1 MWWARRPL
9 AACRA
14 VLFAQ
19 LVDDPSSDPQY
30 RIGQRVDEERAAEKR
45 AELFNLIEDLVK
57 WENSN
62 NPDILNTARAEI
74 ARCVA
79 SRKIELGDLKQA
91 TVIFGRDEG
100 QEHPNGPISTAGVT
114 AYEIVLMRCSPEV
127 VNHFLAT
134 YAPPVLDPFAGGGS
148 IPLEAQRLGLR
159 AHASDLNPVPV
170 LINKALIEI
179 PPKFAGQP
187 PVNPKARSE
196 WRGVRSERGG
206 EDDALSRDDSM
217 AKVDGGSARGV
228 SSHTATAPGRDLRNA
243 LSNHALGSV
252 DSGQRGGGLDARNRE
267 RQGAF
272 SGNRSRFPGG
282 DGNPADTLRRPG
294 LVLSKRD
301 RDSTFAA
308 GRSESDAD
316 DHAATEKRSEER
328 GVRRENFFPSHSS
341 LLFPRSYPGAQ
352 GLAEDVRY
360 YGEWMR
366 NEAEKRIGHLYPK
379 VRITQN
385 MIDAGRDDL
394 EPYLGQELT
403 VIAWLW
409 ARTVASPDPS
419 VGGTHVPLVRSFWL
433 SKKKGKEAYIQPVVD
448 RQCGTY
454 EFTVK
459 IGKPLDGFNPDQG
472 TKSGRAVFS
481 CLFSDTKIDGA
492 YADAEAN
499 AGRMKIVPLAI
510 VAEGSRQRLYLP
522 PSAQEIENY
531 TSQAELALG
540 ETEIPNEPARGT
552 FAGNAQGRIYGFK
565 TFGDYF
571 TPRQLVALTTFSDL
585 VSEARERVL
594 ADAHT
599 AGILP
604 DDDTP
609 LDEGGTGP
617 RAYADAVATYLGLA
631 LSRLSDAL
639 TSLTAWISKRD
650 QVGHTFGRQA
660 LPMVWDYAE
669 SNLFNGK
676 AGDFGTTLNT
686 ILRTLNSLYR
696 IPNSGSRTSVNQ
708 RDVTSP
714 TTYSG
719 EIITTDPPY
728 YDNVGYADLSDFFYV
743 WLRRTLK
750 GVYPSLLS
758 TMLTP
763 KAQELIASPYR
774 HGGSKDKA
782 SRFFEEGLGNAI
794 GKWCE
799 HGHTDYPTTIF
810 YAFKQAETDTYGT
823 ASTGWET
830 FLTGVIS
837 SGFLITGTWPIR
849 TERTARSTAMGTNAL
864 ASSIVLSCVPRSAE
878 AGLATRR
885 EFLTA
890 LTRELPDALRTLQA
904 GNIAPV
910 DLAQAAIGPG
920 MALFSRYAKII
931 EADGSPMS
939 VRTALAL
946 INQVLDEVLA
956 EHEGEFDADT
966 RWAVAWFEQHGMEA
980 GDFGVAETLSKA
992 KNTSVQGLVDAGVVK
1007 SRSGTVQL
1015 LSREELSAD
1024 WDPLSDD
1031 RLTEWEATHYL
1042 IRALDLHGERGAS
1055 DMLRTLGSD
1064 YGEKARALA
1073 YRLYNIC
1080 ERKKWASEATAYNSL
1095 VIAWP
1100 EMNRL
1105 ALAGD
1110 GNEGQVQATLLE

>member
-1 MWWARRPL
+1 MQRRKKLIEVALPLEAINREAAREKSIRHGHPSTLHLWWARRPL

-30 RIGQRVDEERAAEKR
+30 RIGQRVDEERAGEKR
-45 AELFNLIEDLVK
+45 AELFNLIEELVK

-62 NPDILNTARAEI
+62 NSDIINKARAEI

-91 TVIFGRDEG
+91 TIIFGRDEG

-114 AYEIVLMRCSPEV
+114 AYEVVLMRCTPEV

-196 WRGVRSERGG
+196 YLGARAGNPPRPFGPPLQGG
-206 EDDALSRDDSM
+206 
-217 AKVDGGSARGV
+217 DGGSQDGKKSPPRRGAASAAGWV
-228 SSHTATAPGRDLRNA
+228 PPTTQEHSL
-243 LSNHALGSV
+243 
-252 DSGQRGGGLDARNRE
+252 
-267 RQGAF
+267 
-272 SGNRSRFPGG
+272 
-282 DGNPADTLRRPG
+282 PG
-294 LVLSKRD
+294 LW
-301 RDSTFAA
+301 
-308 GRSESDAD
+308 
-316 DHAATEKRSEER
+316 
-328 GVRRENFFPSHSS
+328 
-341 LLFPRSYPGAQ
+341 PGAR

-366 NEAEKRIGHLYPK
+366 NEAKKRIGHLYPK
-379 VRITQN
+379 VKITQD
-385 MIDAGRDDL
+385 MINAGRDDL
-394 EPYLGQELT
+394 EPYRGQELT

-409 ARTVASPDPS
+409 ARTVESSNPAYSG
-419 VGGTHVPLVRSFWL
+419 VHVPLVTTFWL
-433 SKKKGKEAYIQPVVD
+433 SKKKGKETWLEPEVSQSSKRYTFRV
-448 RQCGTY
+448 RT
-454 EFTVK
+454 
-459 IGKPLDGFNPDQG
+459 GKPSGEYKEVVESG
-472 TKSGRAVFS
+472 TKLGRGCKFR
-481 CLFSDTKIDGA
+481 CILSDTLIPEEHIKSAGQSGKLGVTLLAAVCGGTRGRVYISATDEMERVAKSVEPCDSTGL
-492 YADAEAN
+492 DA
-499 AGRMKIVPLAI
+499 PLANDP
-510 VAEGSRQRLYLP
+510 RNLWC
-522 PSAQEIENY
+522 
-531 TSQAELALG
+531 LG
-540 ETEIPNEPARGT
+540 YGLDT
-552 FAGNAQGRIYGFK
+552 FEK
-565 TFGDYF
+565 LF
-571 TPRQLVALTTFSDL
+571 TPRQLTALTTFSDL
-585 VSEARERVL
+585 VSEARGQVL
-594 ADAHT
+594 ADAQM

-609 LDEGGTGP
+609 LDENGTGSW
-617 RAYADAVATYLGLA
+617 AYADAVAIYLAIA
-631 LSRLSDAL
+631 LSRLTDICNAL
-639 TSLTAWISKRD
+639 CCWEVTKT
-650 QVGHTFGRQA
+650 QVRNLYRRQA
-660 LPMVWDYAE
+660 IPMIWDFAE
-669 SNLFNGK
+669 NNVFGTA
-676 AGDFGTTLNT
+676 AGDYMVSLSSMVKALEQMPSDCTSGTASQDDA
-686 ILRTLNSLYR
+686 RTQHL
-696 IPNSGSRTSVNQ
+696 GSNKIVS
-708 RDVTSP
+708 
-714 TTYSG
+714 
-719 EIITTDPPY
+719 TDPPY
-728 YDNVGYADLSDFFYV
+728 YDNIGYADLSDFFYV

-750 GVYPSLLS
+750 SVYPSLLS

-763 KAQELIASPYR
+763 KTQELIASPYR
-774 HGGSKDKA
+774 HEGSRDKA
-782 SRFFEEGLGNAI
+782 ARFFEDGLGNAI
-794 GKWCE
+794 GKWRE
-799 HGHTDYPTTIF
+799 HGHTDYPTIIF
-810 YAFKQAETDTYGT
+810 YAFKQAETDTHGT

-830 FLTGVIS
+830 FLTGVINN
-837 SGFLITGTWPIR
+837 GFSITGTWPVR
-849 TERTARSTAMGTNAL
+849 TELGNRMVGMGTNAL
-864 ASSIVLSCVPRSAE
+864 ASSIVLSCIPRSAE

-885 EFLTA
+885 EFLNA

-920 MALFSRYAKII
+920 MALFSRYAKVI

-966 RWAVAWFEQHGMEA
+966 RWAVAWFEQYGVDA

-1015 LSREELSAD
+1015 LSREELPAD
-1024 WDPLSDD
+1024 WDPITDH

-1042 IRALDLHGERGAS
+1042 IRALDLHGEREAS

-1105 ALAGD
+1105 ALADD
-1110 GNEGQVQATLLE
+1110 GNEGPVQARLLE

>member
-1 MWWARRPL
+1 MTQRRKKLIEVALPLEAISREAAREKSIRHGHPSTLHLWWARRPL

-30 RIGQRVDEERAAEKR
+30 RIGQRVDEERASGKR

-62 NPDILNTARAEI
+62 NPDIINKARAEI

-79 SRKIELGDLKQA
+79 SRKIELGDLKQE
-91 TVIFGRDEG
+91 TVIFGSDEG

-114 AYEIVLMRCSPEV
+114 AYEMVLMRCTPEV

-187 PVNPKARSE
+187 PI
-196 WRGVRSERGG
+196 
-206 EDDALSRDDSM
+206 
-217 AKVDGGSARGV
+217 
-228 SSHTATAPGRDLRNA
+228 
-243 LSNHALGSV
+243 
-252 DSGQRGGGLDARNRE
+252 
-267 RQGAF
+267 
-272 SGNRSRFPGG
+272 
-282 DGNPADTLRRPG
+282 NPAWQHKHQSEKTL
-294 LVLSKRD
+294 
-301 RDSTFAA
+301 
-308 GRSESDAD
+308 
-316 DHAATEKRSEER
+316 HATSW
-328 GVRRENFFPSHSS
+328 S
-341 LLFPRSYPGAQ
+341 GAR

-379 VRITQN
+379 VKITQD

-394 EPYLGQELT
+394 EPYRGQELT

-409 ARTVASPDPS
+409 ARTVESSNPAYSG
-419 VGGTHVPLVRSFWL
+419 VHVPLVTTLWL
-433 SKKKGKEAYIQPVVD
+433 SKKKGKETWLEPEVNQSSKRYAFRV
-448 RQCGTY
+448 RT
-454 EFTVK
+454 
-459 IGKPLDGFNPDQG
+459 GKPSSEYKEVVESG
-472 TKSGRAVFS
+472 TKLGRGCKFR
-481 CLFSDTKIDGA
+481 CILSDTLIPEEHIKSAGQSGKLGA
-492 YADAEAN
+492 TLLAAVCEGTRGRVYISATDEMEQAAKSSVEPCDSMGLDA
-499 AGRMKIVPLAI
+499 PLANDP
-510 VAEGSRQRLYLP
+510 RNLWC
-522 PSAQEIENY
+522 
-531 TSQAELALG
+531 LG
-540 ETEIPNEPARGT
+540 YGLDT
-552 FAGNAQGRIYGFK
+552 FEK
-565 TFGDYF
+565 LF
-571 TPRQLVALTTFSDL
+571 TPRQLTALTTFSDL
-585 VSEARERVL
+585 VSEARERAL
-594 ADAHT
+594 ADAQT
-599 AGILP
+599 VGILP

-609 LDEGGTGP
+609 LDEGGTGSW
-617 RAYADAVATYLGLA
+617 AYADAVATYLGLA

-639 TSLTAWISKRD
+639 TSLTTWIPKRD

-696 IPNSGSRTSVNQ
+696 IPNSGSQTSVNQ

-714 TTYSG
+714 VTYSG

-810 YAFKQAETDTYGT
+810 YAFKQAETDTHGT

-849 TERTARSTAMGTNAL
+849 TERSARSTAMGTNAL

-920 MALFSRYAKII
+920 MALFSRYAKVI

-939 VRTALAL
+939 VRVALAL

-966 RWAVAWFEQHGMEA
+966 RWAVAWFEQYGVEA

-1015 LSREELSAD
+1015 LSREELPAD
-1024 WDPLSDD
+1024 WDPIADQ

-1055 DMLRTLGSD
+1055 NMLRTLGSD

-1105 ALAGD
+1105 AMAGD
-1110 GNEGQVQATLLE
+1110 GGEGQTQATLLQ

>member
-1 MWWARRPL
+1 MTQRRKKLIEVALPLEAINKEAVREKSIRHGHPSTLHLWWARRPL

-30 RIGQRVDEERAAEKR
+30 RIGQRVDEERASGKR

-62 NPDILNTARAEI
+62 NPDIINKARAEI

-91 TVIFGRDEG
+91 TIIFGRDEG

-114 AYEIVLMRCSPEV
+114 AYEMVLMRCTPEV

-170 LINKALIEI
+170 PINKALIEI

-187 PVNPKARSE
+187 PI
-196 WRGVRSERGG
+196 
-206 EDDALSRDDSM
+206 
-217 AKVDGGSARGV
+217 
-228 SSHTATAPGRDLRNA
+228 
-243 LSNHALGSV
+243 
-252 DSGQRGGGLDARNRE
+252 
-267 RQGAF
+267 
-272 SGNRSRFPGG
+272 
-282 DGNPADTLRRPG
+282 NPAWQHKHQSEKTL
-294 LVLSKRD
+294 
-301 RDSTFAA
+301 
-308 GRSESDAD
+308 
-316 DHAATEKRSEER
+316 HATSW
-328 GVRRENFFPSHSS
+328 
-341 LLFPRSYPGAQ
+341 PGAR

-379 VRITQN
+379 VKITQDI
-385 MIDAGRDDL
+385 IDAGRDDL
-394 EPYLGQELT
+394 EPYRGQDLT

-409 ARTVASPDPS
+409 ARTVESSNPAYSG
-419 VGGTHVPLVRSFWL
+419 VHVPLVSTLWL
-433 SKKKGKEAYIQPVVD
+433 SKKKGKEAWLEPEVSPSRKRYSFRV
-448 RQCGTY
+448 RM
-454 EFTVK
+454 
-459 IGKPLDGFNPDQG
+459 GKPGNEYKEVVESG
-472 TKSGRAVFS
+472 TKLGRGCKFR
-481 CLFSDTKIDGA
+481 CILSDTLIPEKHIKSAGQAGKLGA
-492 YADAEAN
+492 TLLAAVCEGTRGRVYISATDEMERAAKSSVEPCDSMGLDA
-499 AGRMKIVPLAI
+499 PLANDP
-510 VAEGSRQRLYLP
+510 RNLWC
-522 PSAQEIENY
+522 
-531 TSQAELALG
+531 LG
-540 ETEIPNEPARGT
+540 YGLDT
-552 FAGNAQGRIYGFK
+552 FEK
-565 TFGDYF
+565 LF
-571 TPRQLVALTTFSDL
+571 TQRQLTALTTFSDL
-585 VSEARERVL
+585 VPEAREQVL
-594 ADAHT
+594 EDAQT

-604 DDDTP
+604 DDDTL
-609 LDEGGTGP
+609 LDEGGMGP
-617 RAYADAVATYLGLA
+617 RAYADAVATHLGFGI
-631 LSRLSDAL
+631 SRLANRASTICGWDSGY
-639 TSLTAWISKRD
+639 TKIM
-650 QVGHTFGRQA
+650 GTFGRQA
-660 LPMVWDYAE
+660 LPMVWDFAE
-669 SNLFNGK
+669 GNPFCSSTGNWHANIEWGVKVLQAWR
-676 AGDFGTTLNT
+676 AGVHSAVRQIDA
-686 ILRTLNSLYR
+686 
-696 IPNSGSRTSVNQ
+696 
-708 RDVTSP
+708 TSP
-714 TTYSG
+714 LAYSG
-719 EIITTDPPY
+719 EIIATDPPY
-728 YDNVGYADLSDFFYV
+728 YDNIGYADLSDFFYI

-774 HGGSKDKA
+774 HEGSKDKA
-782 SRFFEEGLGNAI
+782 SRFFEDGLGNAI
-794 GKWCE
+794 GEWRE
-799 HGHTDYPTTIF
+799 QGHADYPTTIF
-810 YAFKQAETDTYGT
+810 YAFKQAETDTHGT

-830 FLTGVIS
+830 FLTGVINN
-837 SGFLITGTWPIR
+837 GFSITGTWPMR
-849 TERTARSTAMGTNAL
+849 TELTGNLKKNVSAL

-920 MALFSRYAKII
+920 MAIFSRYAKVI
-931 EADGSPMS
+931 EADGSSMS
-939 VRTALAL
+939 VRTALVL

-956 EHEGEFDADT
+956 EHEDEFDADT
-966 RWAVAWFEQHGMEA
+966 RWAVAWFEQYGVEA

-1015 LSREELSAD
+1015 LSREELPAD
-1024 WDPLSDD
+1024 WDPIADQ

-1095 VIAWP
+1095 VIA
-1100 EMNRL
+1100 
-1105 ALAGD
+1105 
-1110 GNEGQVQATLLE
+1110 

>member
-1 MWWARRPL
+1 MQRRKKLIEVALPLEAINKEAAREKSIRHGHPSTLHLWWARRPL

-30 RIGQRVDEERAAEKR
+30 RIGQRVDEERAGEKR

-62 NPDILNTARAEI
+62 NPDIINKARAEI

-79 SRKIELGDLKQA
+79 SRKIELGDLKQE

-100 QEHPNGPISTAGVT
+100 TEHPNGPISTAGVT
-114 AYEIVLMRCSPEV
+114 AYEMVLMRCTPEV

-196 WRGVRSERGG
+196 YLGAQASYPPSPRPSATPLNKGGRGDKG
-206 EDDALSRDDSM
+206 AL
-217 AKVDGGSARGV
+217 
-228 SSHTATAPGRDLRNA
+228 
-243 LSNHALGSV
+243 
-252 DSGQRGGGLDARNRE
+252 
-267 RQGAF
+267 
-272 SGNRSRFPGG
+272 
-282 DGNPADTLRRPG
+282 PG
-294 LVLSKRD
+294 LW
-301 RDSTFAA
+301 
-308 GRSESDAD
+308 
-316 DHAATEKRSEER
+316 
-328 GVRRENFFPSHSS
+328 N
-341 LLFPRSYPGAQ
+341 GAR
-352 GLAEDVRY
+352 GLAEDVRH

-366 NEAEKRIGHLYPK
+366 NEAKKRIGHLYPK
-379 VRITQN
+379 VKITQD

-394 EPYLGQELT
+394 EPYRGQELT

-409 ARTVASPDPS
+409 ARTVESSNPAYSG
-419 VGGTHVPLVRSFWL
+419 VHVPLVTTLWL
-433 SKKKGKEAYIQPVVD
+433 SKKKGKETWLEPEVSQNSKRYSFRV
-448 RQCGTY
+448 RM
-454 EFTVK
+454 
-459 IGKPLDGFNPDQG
+459 GKPGNEYKEVVESG
-472 TKSGRAVFS
+472 TKLGRGCKFR
-481 CLFSDTKIDGA
+481 CILSDTLIPEEHVKSAGQAGKLGA
-492 YADAEAN
+492 TLLAAVCEGTR
-499 AGRMKIVPLAI
+499 GRVYISATNEMEQAAKSVEPCDSTGLDVPLAHDP
-510 VAEGSRQRLYLP
+510 RNLWC
-522 PSAQEIENY
+522 
-531 TSQAELALG
+531 LG
-540 ETEIPNEPARGT
+540 YGLDT
-552 FAGNAQGRIYGFK
+552 FEK
-565 TFGDYF
+565 LF
-571 TPRQLVALTTFSDL
+571 TPRQLTALTTFSDL
-585 VSEARERVL
+585 VSEAREQVL
-594 ADAHT
+594 ADAQT

-604 DDDTP
+604 DNDTP
-609 LDEGGTGP
+609 LDDGGVGS
-617 RAYADAVATYLGLA
+617 RAYADAVATYLAIA
-631 LSRLSDAL
+631 LSRLTDICNAL
-639 TSLTAWISKRD
+639 CCWEVTKT
-650 QVGHTFGRQA
+650 QVRNLYRRQA
-660 LPMVWDYAE
+660 IPMIWDFAE
-669 SNLFNGK
+669 NNVFGAA
-676 AGDFGTTLNT
+676 AGDYMVSLSSMVKALEQMPRDCTSSTVSQDDA
-686 ILRTLNSLYR
+686 RTQHLGINKIVS
-696 IPNSGSRTSVNQ
+696 
-708 RDVTSP
+708 
-714 TTYSG
+714 
-719 EIITTDPPY
+719 TDPPY
-728 YDNVGYADLSDFFYV
+728 YDNIGYADLSDFFYV

-750 GVYPSLLS
+750 DVYPSLLS
-758 TMLTP
+758 TVLTP

-774 HGGSKDKA
+774 HEGSRDKA
-782 SRFFEEGLGNAI
+782 ARFFEDGLGTTI
-794 GKWCE
+794 GKWRE
-799 HGHTDYPTTIF
+799 HGQADYPTTIF
-810 YAFKQAETDTYGT
+810 YAFKQVETDTHGT

-830 FLTGVIS
+830 FLTGVINN
-837 SGFLITGTWPIR
+837 GFSITGTWPMR
-849 TERTARSTAMGTNAL
+849 TELGNRMVGMGTNAL

-890 LTRELPDALRTLQA
+890 LARELPDALRTLQA

-920 MALFSRYAKII
+920 MAIFSRYAKVI
-931 EADGSPMS
+931 EADGSSMS
-939 VRTALAL
+939 VRVALAL

-966 RWAVAWFEQHGMEA
+966 RWAVAWFEQYGVEA

-1015 LSREELSAD
+1015 LSREELPAD
-1024 WDPLSDD
+1024 WDPIADQ

-1110 GNEGQVQATLLE
+1110 GNEGQVQARLLQ

>member
-1 MWWARRPL
+1 MHRRKKLIEVALPLEAINREAAREKSIRHGHPSTLHLWWARRPL

-30 RIGQRVDEERAAEKR
+30 RIGQRVDEERAGEKR
-45 AELFNLIEDLVK
+45 AELFNLIEELVK

-62 NPDILNTARAEI
+62 NSDIINKARAEI

-91 TVIFGRDEG
+91 TIIFGHDEG
-100 QEHPNGPISTAGVT
+100 QEHPNGPIPTAGVT
-114 AYEIVLMRCSPEV
+114 AYEMVLMRCAPEV
-127 VNHFLAT
+127 VNHFLAA

-187 PVNPKARSE
+187 PI
-196 WRGVRSERGG
+196 
-206 EDDALSRDDSM
+206 
-217 AKVDGGSARGV
+217 
-228 SSHTATAPGRDLRNA
+228 
-243 LSNHALGSV
+243 NHAWQHKHQS
-252 DSGQRGGGLDARNRE
+252 E
-267 RQGAF
+267 K
-272 SGNRSRFPGG
+272 
-282 DGNPADTLRRPG
+282 TL
-294 LVLSKRD
+294 S
-301 RDSTFAA
+301 ST
-308 GRSESDAD
+308 SW
-316 DHAATEKRSEER
+316 
-328 GVRRENFFPSHSS
+328 
-341 LLFPRSYPGAQ
+341 PGAR

-379 VRITQN
+379 VEITQD

-394 EPYLGQELT
+394 EPYRGQELT

-419 VGGTHVPLVRSFWL
+419 VGGMYVPLVQSFWL

-448 RQCGTY
+448 RQRGTY

-481 CLFSDTKIDGA
+481 CLFSDTRIDGA
-492 YADAEAN
+492 SADVEAN
-499 AGRMKIVPLAI
+499 AGRMKAVPLAI
-510 VAEGSRQRLYLP
+510 VVEGSRQRLYLP
-522 PSAQEIENY
+522 PTAQEIENY
-531 TSQAELALG
+531 TSQAELSLS

-571 TPRQLVALTTFSDL
+571 TPRQLTALTTFSDL
-585 VSEARERVL
+585 VSEAREQAL
-594 ADAHT
+594 TDAQT

-609 LDEGGTGP
+609 LDEGGVGS

-631 LSRLSDAL
+631 LSKLSDAS
-639 TSLTAWISKRD
+639 TSLTRWKPTMD
-650 QVGHTFGRQA
+650 QAIATFGRQA

-686 ILRTLNSLYR
+686 ILRALNSLY
-696 IPNSGSRTSVNQ
+696 IELPAPVDQASVKQLDATSGVSCV
-708 RDVTSP
+708 
-714 TTYSG
+714 G
-719 EIITTDPPY
+719 EIISTDPPY
-728 YDNVGYADLSDFFYV
+728 YDNIGYADLSDFFYV

-750 GVYPSLLS
+750 DVYPSLLS

-774 HGGSKDKA
+774 HEGSKDKA
-782 SRFFEEGLGNAI
+782 ARFFEDGLGNAI
-794 GKWCE
+794 GKWRE
-799 HGHTDYPTTIF
+799 HGQADYPTTIF
-810 YAFKQAETDTYGT
+810 YAFKQAETDIHGT

-830 FLTGVIS
+830 FLTGVINN
-837 SGFLITGTWPIR
+837 GFSITGTWPMR
-849 TERTARSTAMGTNAL
+849 TELGNRMVGMGTNAL
-864 ASSIVLSCVPRSAE
+864 ASSVVLSCVPRSAE

-885 EFLTA
+885 EFLNA

-920 MALFSRYAKII
+920 MALFSRYAKVI
-931 EADGSPMS
+931 EADGSSMS

-966 RWAVAWFEQHGMEA
+966 RWAVAWFEQHGFEA
-980 GDFGVAETLSKA
+980 GNFGVAETLSKA

-1015 LSREELSAD
+1015 LSREELSTD

-1105 ALAGD
+1105 ALAEAG
-1110 GNEGQVQATLLE
+1110 GEGQVQARLLE

>member
-1 MWWARRPL
+1 MQRRKKLIEVALPLEAINKEAAREKSIRHGHPSTLHLWWARRPL

-30 RIGQRVDEERAAEKR
+30 RIGQRVDEERAGEKR

-62 NPDILNTARAEI
+62 NPDIINKARAEI

-79 SRKIELGDLKQA
+79 SRKIELGDLKQE

-100 QEHPNGPISTAGVT
+100 KAHPNGPISTAGVT
-114 AYEIVLMRCSPEV
+114 AYEMVLMRCTPEV

-196 WRGVRSERGG
+196 YLGAQASRPPSPRPSATPLNKGGRGDKG
-206 EDDALSRDDSM
+206 AL
-217 AKVDGGSARGV
+217 
-228 SSHTATAPGRDLRNA
+228 
-243 LSNHALGSV
+243 
-252 DSGQRGGGLDARNRE
+252 
-267 RQGAF
+267 
-272 SGNRSRFPGG
+272 
-282 DGNPADTLRRPG
+282 PG
-294 LVLSKRD
+294 LW
-301 RDSTFAA
+301 
-308 GRSESDAD
+308 
-316 DHAATEKRSEER
+316 
-328 GVRRENFFPSHSS
+328 N
-341 LLFPRSYPGAQ
+341 GAR

-379 VRITQN
+379 VEITQD
-385 MIDAGRDDL
+385 MIEAGRDDL

-409 ARTVASPDPS
+409 ARTVESSNPAYSG
-419 VGGTHVPLVRSFWL
+419 VHVPLVTTLWL
-433 SKKKGKEAYIQPVVD
+433 SKKKGKETWLEPEISQSSKRYAFRV
-448 RQCGTY
+448 RT
-454 EFTVK
+454 
-459 IGKPLDGFNPDQG
+459 GKPSDEYKEVVEAG
-472 TKSGRAVFS
+472 TKLGRGCKFR
-481 CLFSDTKIDGA
+481 CILSDTLIPEEHIKGAGQSGKLGATLLAAVCEGTRGRVYISATDEMEQTAKSIEPCDSIGIDA
-492 YADAEAN
+492 
-499 AGRMKIVPLAI
+499 PLANDPRNLWCLGYGLDTF
-510 VAEGSRQRLYLP
+510 EKLFTSRQL
-522 PSAQEIENY
+522 
-531 TSQAELALG
+531 T
-540 ETEIPNEPARGT
+540 
-552 FAGNAQGRIYGFK
+552 
-565 TFGDYF
+565 
-571 TPRQLVALTTFSDL
+571 ALTTFSDL
-585 VSEARERVL
+585 VSVAREQAF
-594 ADAHT
+594 ADAQT
-599 AGILP
+599 ASVLP
-604 DDDTP
+604 DDETP
-609 LDEGGTGP
+609 LDENGTGS

-639 TSLTAWISKRD
+639 TSLTTWIPKRD

-686 ILRTLNSLYR
+686 ILRTLNSLCR
-696 IPNSGSRTSVNQ
+696 IPSSGSQTSVKQ

-714 TTYSG
+714 VTYSG

-774 HGGSKDKA
+774 HEGSKDKA
-782 SRFFEEGLGNAI
+782 ARFFEDGLGNAL
-794 GKWCE
+794 GKWRE
-799 HGHTDYPTTIF
+799 HGHVDYPTTIF
-810 YAFKQAETDTYGT
+810 YAFKQAETDAHGT

-830 FLTGVIS
+830 FLTGVVQN
-837 SGFLITGTWPIR
+837 GFTITGTWPIR
-849 TERTARSTAMGTNAL
+849 TERSARSIAMGTNAL

-885 EFLTA
+885 EFLNA
-890 LTRELPDALRTLQA
+890 LTRELPDALHTLQA

-920 MALFSRYAKII
+920 MALFSRYAKVI

-966 RWAVAWFEQHGMEA
+966 RWAVAWFEQYGVEA

-1015 LSREELSAD
+1015 LSREELPAD
-1024 WDPLSDD
+1024 WDPIADQ

-1110 GNEGQVQATLLE
+1110 GNEGQVQARLLQ

>member
-1 MWWARRPL
+1 MQRRKKLIEVALPLEAINREAAREKSIRHGHPSTLHLWWARRPL

-19 LVDDPSSDPQY
+19 LIDDPSSDPQY
-30 RIGQRVDEERAAEKR
+30 RIGQRVDEERAGEKR

-62 NPDILNTARAEI
+62 NPDIINKARAEI

-114 AYEIVLMRCSPEV
+114 AYEMVLMRCTPEA
-127 VNHFLAT
+127 VNHFLVT

-187 PVNPKARSE
+187 PINPAWQHKHQSE
-196 WRGVRSERGG
+196 KT
-206 EDDALSRDDSM
+206 LSSTSWP
-217 AKVDGGSARGV
+217 GARG
-228 SSHTATAPGRDLRNA
+228 
-243 LSNHALGSV
+243 
-252 DSGQRGGGLDARNRE
+252 
-267 RQGAF
+267 
-272 SGNRSRFPGG
+272 
-282 DGNPADTLRRPG
+282 
-294 LVLSKRD
+294 
-301 RDSTFAA
+301 
-308 GRSESDAD
+308 
-316 DHAATEKRSEER
+316 
-328 GVRRENFFPSHSS
+328 
-341 LLFPRSYPGAQ
+341 
-352 GLAEDVRY
+352 LAKDVRY

-379 VRITQN
+379 VKITQD

-394 EPYLGQELT
+394 KPYCGQELT

-409 ARTVASPDPS
+409 ARTVRCPNPGCQANMPLLTSFTLSEKKDKERYLIPEIRGNELLFK
-419 VGGTHVPLVRSFWL
+419 VHGAVPESRYNV
-433 SKKKGKEAYIQPVVD
+433 SKGMKRGVSGIFECIF
-448 RQCGTY
+448 CGTV
-454 EFTVK
+454 T
-459 IGKPLDGFNPDQG
+459 
-472 TKSGRAVFS
+472 TR
-481 CLFSDTKIDGA
+481 
-492 YADAEAN
+492 
-499 AGRMKIVPLAI
+499 
-510 VAEGSRQRLYLP
+510 
-522 PSAQEIENY
+522 NY
-531 TSQAELALG
+531 TATFACERGLGAIPTAVVLEGNRERVYVPAHYCSYPTEFPDIDTVGLEPELA
-540 ETEIPNEPARGT
+540 PNPRDVWCRNFGLLKPA
-552 FAGNAQGRIYGFK
+552 AL
-565 TFGDYF
+565 F
-571 TPRQLVALTTFSDL
+571 TRRQLTALTTFGDL
-585 VSEARERVL
+585 VSEARKQVL
-594 ADAHT
+594 ADAQM
-599 AGILP
+599 ASILP

-609 LDEGGTGP
+609 LDEGGMGP
-617 RAYADAVATYLGLA
+617 RAYADAVATYLGLT
-631 LSRLSDAL
+631 LSKLSDAS
-639 TSLTAWISKRD
+639 TSLTRWSPKRD
-650 QVGHTFGRQA
+650 QAIATFGRQA

-676 AGDFGTTLNT
+676 AGDFGTSLNT
-686 ILRTLNSLYR
+686 ILRTLNSFCL
-696 IPNSGSRTSVNQ
+696 IPNSGCQTSVKQ
-708 RDVTSP
+708 HDVTSP
-714 TTYSG
+714 VTYSG

-763 KAQELIASPYR
+763 KAQELIASSYR
-774 HGGSKDKA
+774 HEGSKDKA
-782 SRFFEEGLGNAI
+782 ARFFEDGLGTAI
-794 GKWCE
+794 GKWRE
-799 HGHTDYPTTIF
+799 HGHADYPTTIF
-810 YAFKQAETDTYGT
+810 YAFKQAETDSYGT
-823 ASTGWET
+823 VSTGWET
-830 FLTGVIS
+830 FLTGVMQHR
-837 SGFLITGTWPIR
+837 FTITGTWPIR
-849 TERTARSTAMGTNAL
+849 TERSARSIAVGTNAL
-864 ASSIVLSCVPRSAE
+864 ASSIVLSCIPRSAE

-885 EFLTA
+885 EFLNA

-920 MALFSRYAKII
+920 MALFSRYAKVI

-966 RWAVAWFEQHGMEA
+966 RWAVAWFEQHGFEA

-1105 ALAGD
+1105 ALADDEG
-1110 GNEGQVQATLLE
+1110 EGQVQARLLE